1 MSGHNDINCEAYKG
15 DNGFFDYFTSIFFP
29 IIIATIFWCFY
40 VGFLFVFSFRFF
52 SFVCL
57 NSL

>member
-1 MSGHNDINCEAYKG
+1 MSGHNVINCEAYKG
-15 DNGFFDYFTSIFFP
+15 DTGFFDYFTSIFFP
-29 IIIATIFWCFY
+29 IIIFFSVFMLVLC
-40 VGFLFVFSFRFF
+40 LFFRFVFF